1 MPGHTTLRRGVRWS
15 ASGARYASNVLHHM
29 GELSSLH
36 DVQVRLLAWL
46 GQYYDV
52 TAHSSLMSKTP
63 ASVFASGRRSP
74 VSEVMLR
81 EALIVRGKRQ
91 LRRDTTLWIAGSEF
105 ETTQSFLTG
114 RNVTVGRSLLDCS
127 ELPWFE
133 HEDQGYVV
141 THVAPRT
148 NVDLACVAVSM
159 RLPSIRRA
167 FCSRKPSARRPNGGA
182 MSTVAIALRP

>member
-1 MPGHTTLRRGVRWS
+1 
-15 ASGARYASNVLHHM
+15 
-29 GELSSLH
+29 
-36 DVQVRLLAWL
+36 
-46 GQYYDV
+46 
-52 TAHSSLMSKTP
+52 MSKTP

-105 ETTQSFLTG
+105 ETTQSFLAG

-167 FCSRKPSARRPNGGA
+167 FCSRKPSARRPNGG
-182 MSTVAIALRP
+182 SYEYSGYRTSALTASPFCKEVSVDEFWYRPRAKSSSRN